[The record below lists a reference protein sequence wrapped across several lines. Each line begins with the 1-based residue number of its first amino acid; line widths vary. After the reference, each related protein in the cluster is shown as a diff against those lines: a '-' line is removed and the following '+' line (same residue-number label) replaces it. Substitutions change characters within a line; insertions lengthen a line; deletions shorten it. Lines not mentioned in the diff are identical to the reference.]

1 MLVEL
6 YTGKP
11 LFSGSDEVQMVNKFV
26 AVSQAQKG
34 SFACVQ
40 HY

>member
-6 YTGKP
+6 YTGEP

-26 AVSQAQKG
+26 AVSRAKRKLRL
-34 SFACVQ
+34 CVQ